1 MILIIDCRY
10 SDTQQFR
17 AHYDWLD
24 VNQGGYS
31 VDTAGNRVTS
41 FFVYLVANCTGGT
54 TVFPQ
59 VDRPEGDAWCDTLKC
74 KEDNGQEVE
83 WLEVQGKVGR
93 AIFWHNLDPY
103 GNPDPDTLHAG
114 TPVVHGTKVGL
125 NIWTRENPYR
135 RW

>member
-1 MILIIDCRY
+1 MLIKGVIQW
-10 SDTQQFR
+10 TQRGTGRLRSSFI
-17 AHYDWLD
+17 W
-24 VNQGGYS
+24 S
-31 VDTAGNRVTS
+31 PTA
-41 FFVYLVANCTGGT
+41 LVGT

-59 VDRPEGDAWCDTLKC
+59 VDRPEGDAWCDTVKC

-93 AIFWHNLDPY
+93 AIFWHNLDPD

-114 TPVVHGTKVGL
+114 TPVVHRTKVGL

-135 RW
+135 QW